1 MPSIS
6 LKQARSIAI
15 AAQRLTSPA
24 GLPPDPRAVLDDLGC
39 IQIDTINVVR
49 RSHELVLL
57 SRGTPSGPA
66 QSALGTDASAPL
78 AFEYYAHATCFVPLR
93 SWPLFA
99 FRRRQF
105 QAGRWT
111 GPPIQPD
118 AVTHVRNLIDDSGAV
133 TVRDLGGS
141 QGNGWDRSSPLKW
154 AAEWLL
160 ATGEL
165 ACVRRQAWMRQ
176 YAPSTDVIPGDMRH
190 DDLDDESCLRR
201 LCQIALTALGVATA
215 DDVADYFRLPGRLVA
230 RIVPALPDVVPV
242 AVEGWKAPAFTTAD
256 HLDAAPASSTAMTV
270 LSPFDSL
277 IWYRPRMMRLFGV
290 AYKLEAYLPPH
301 RRECGYF
308 GLPVLHDGQIIGRV
322 ALRCT
327 NGVARVEG
335 VQIRDAE
342 ALPALRLAAEQAAQW
357 AKVTVDSRSW
367 SAFAAAVPVR

>member
-6 LKQARSIAI
+6 LKHAQVLAI
-15 AAQRLTSPA
+15 AAQRLTPPA
-24 GLPPDPRAVLDDLGC
+24 GSAPDPRALLEDLGC

-57 SRGTPSGPA
+57 TRGVPSDPA
-66 QSALGTDASAPL
+66 QAALGTDAPAPL
-78 AFEYYAHATCFVPLR
+78 AFEYYAHAACFVPLR
-93 SWPLFA
+93 FWPLFA

-111 GPPIQPD
+111 GPTIQPE

-141 QGNGWDRSSPLKW
+141 QGSGWDRSSPLKW

-176 YAPSTDVIPGDMRH
+176 YAPSTGVIPAEVRH

-201 LCQIALTALGVATA
+201 LCQIALAALGVATA
-215 DDVADYFRLPGRLVA
+215 DDIADYFRLPGRLVA
-230 RIVPALPDVVPV
+230 RIVPQLPDVVPV
-242 AVEGWKAPAFTTAD
+242 AVESWKAPAFTTAD
-256 HLDAAPASSTAMTV
+256 HLDTTPAPAPALTA

-277 IWYRPRMMRLFGV
+277 IWHRPRMMRLFGV
-290 AYKLEAYLPPH
+290 AYKLEAYLPPD

-308 GLPVLHDGQIIGRV
+308 GLPVLHNGQIVGRV

-327 NGVARVEG
+327 NGVAQVEG

-357 AKVTVDSRSW
+357 AKATVDSHSW
-367 SAFAAAVPVR
+367 PALAAAAPVR

>member
-6 LKQARSIAI
+6 LTQARAI
-15 AAQRLTSPA
+15 GLAAQQLTRPTGS
-24 GLPPDPRAVLDDLGC
+24 PPDPRALLDDLGC

-57 SRGTPSGPA
+57 TRGVPSEPA
-66 QSALGTDASAPL
+66 QVALGTDVPAPL
-78 AFEYYAHATCFVPLR
+78 AFEYYAHAACFVPLR

-111 GPPIQPD
+111 GPTIEPE
-118 AVTHVRNLIDDSGAV
+118 AVAHVRGLVDDRGAV

-141 QGNGWDRSSPLKW
+141 QGSGWDRSSPLKW

-165 ACVRRQAWMRQ
+165 ACVRRRAWMRQ
-176 YAPSTDVIPGDMRH
+176 YARSTDVIPADVRH
-190 DDLDDESCLRR
+190 DELDDESCLRQ
-201 LCQIALTALGVATA
+201 LCHIALRALGVATA
-215 DDVADYFRLPGRLVA
+215 DDIADYFRMPSRLVA
-230 RIVPALPDVVPV
+230 RIMPTLPGVVPV
-242 AVEGWKAPAFTTAD
+242 TVETWTAPAFTTAY
-256 HLDAAPASSTAMTV
+256 HLDTAPVHVPPLTV

-277 IWYRPRMMRLFGV
+277 IWHRPRMQRLFGV
-290 AYKLEAYLPPH
+290 AYKLEAYLSPD

-308 GLPVLHDGQIIGRV
+308 GLPVLHDGQIVGRV

-327 NGVARVEG
+327 NGVAQVEG
-335 VQIRDAE
+335 VQTRDAE
-342 ALPALRLAAEQAAQW
+342 ALPALRRAADQAAQW
-357 AKVTVDSRSW
+357 ANATVAPHSW
-367 SAFAAAVPVR
+367 PNLAAPAPVR